1 MISKLE
7 SLNCFKKSNSFNN
20 KLRNSLKL
28 KLIQKNNCKN
38 SHNGHKSSLT
48 KIIEKYL
55 TKKQNKK
62 MLNFALFNLQI
73 KAYKFTSDNFK
84 ISNNLFNPKSKTN
97 KVSLNC

>member
-7 SLNCFKKSNSFNN
+7 NSNCFKNNNSFNN

-28 KLIQKNNCKN
+28 KLAPKNNYKN
-38 SHNGHKSSLT
+38 SHNGHKSLLT

-62 MLNFALFNLQI
+62 MPNFALFNLQT
-73 KAYKFTSDNFK
+73 KVYKFTSDNFK
-84 ISNNLFNPKSKTN
+84 ISNNLFNRESKVD